1 MTGLNQKGKVGAMSE
16 TNKML
21 AGVAKPSSQLAAD
34 TNAGVAFFLDV
45 AVNMFVLAGVLM
57 GAFGYPAEYM
67 FGRIIPGAIMGI
79 LVGNLAF
86 FWLTRKTREATGNE
100 ALTSIPLGLD
110 LPTVFG
116 MCFFIIGPTYAANV
130 DTLGVDG
137 AAEKAWILGM
147 ASTMWM
153 AVIKFGLSFFGR
165 AMQHQLPQ
173 MALVGAMAGIAT
185 VWLGAE
191 ALLGVFSLPE
201 VGIVSLVIMGFAL
214 IAGHRLPFNMP
225 GAILAIVAGTALYYI
240 LAVAG
245 AGDGYVVKEAPE
257 LVPALPAFTF
267 LSITHLFGD
276 VTNNIGILLPFALLI
291 AASAVN
297 VTAGARITGDEFD
310 AGKVVRLD
318 SVATAVSAL
327 FGGVVQTTP
336 YFGHATYKRMG
347 ARTGY
352 ALGVSAV
359 VTIGGFLGV
368 IAFAS
373 QMIPEAVLKP
383 ILVVVACDILRL
395 AFSGGDVRHAPALL
409 FATVPAILNYAHTK
423 VSDLYGRVSEA
434 AGSAIGQDWMAGYLM
449 LGAMARGYILTSLLW
464 GALIVWIIDRKMVRA
479 ACAALAAAIFT
490 EFGVIHSVMPTSEM
504 YLPWAIPDLG
514 GLETL
519 PHRLATGYLIAAIM
533 LYFSGFIKNK
543 PA

>member
-1 MTGLNQKGKVGAMSE
+1 MAE

-21 AGVAKPSSQLAAD
+21 AGVAAPSSQLAAD

-45 AVNMFVLAGVLM
+45 VVNMFVLASVLM
-57 GAFGYPAEYM
+57 GAFGFPAEHM
-67 FGRIIPGAIMGI
+67 FGKIIPGAIAGI
-79 LVGNLAF
+79 LIGNLAF
-86 FWLTRKTREATGNE
+86 FWLTKKTREETGNE
-100 ALTSIPLGLD
+100 ALTSIPLGMD

-116 MCFFIIGPTYAANV
+116 MCFFIIGPTYASNV
-130 DTLGVDG
+130 EALGVDG
-137 AAEKAWILGM
+137 AADKAWIMGM
-147 ASTMWM
+147 ACTMWM

-191 ALLGVFSLPE
+191 AIYGVFVLPE

-225 GAILAIVAGTALYYI
+225 GAILAIVAGTFLYYV
-240 LAVAG
+240 LAFAG
-245 AGDGYVVKEAPE
+245 AGDGYIVKGMPA
-257 LVPALPAFTF
+257 LAPALPTPTLAGPLAMFDEAKNY
-267 LSITHLFGD
+267 L
-276 VTNNIGILLPFALLI
+276 GIILPFALLI

-318 SVATAVSAL
+318 AAATAISAL

-352 ALGVSAV
+352 ALGAAAV
-359 VTIGGFLGV
+359 ITVGGFLGV
-368 IAFAS
+368 IALAS

-423 VSDLYGRVSEA
+423 VSDLYFRVSEV
-434 AGSAIGQDWMAGYLM
+434 AGNAISNDWTQGYLL
-449 LGAMARGYILTSLLW
+449 LGAMARGYILTSLIW
-464 GALIVWIIDRKMVRA
+464 GALIVWIIDRKMTRA
-479 ACAALAAAIFT
+479 ALAAFAAAIFT
-490 EFGVIHSVMPTSEM
+490 EFGVIHSVLASSAM
-504 YLPWAIPDLG
+504 YLPWAIPEMG

-533 LYFSGFIKNK
+533 LYFAGFIRNK
-543 PA
+543 PAE

>member
-1 MTGLNQKGKVGAMSE
+1 MAE

-21 AGVAKPSSQLAAD
+21 AGVAAPASQLAAD

-45 AVNMFVLAGVLM
+45 VVNMFVLASVLM

-67 FGRIIPGAIMGI
+67 FGKIIPGAITGI
-79 LVGNLAF
+79 MLGNLAF
-86 FWLTRKTREATGNE
+86 FWLTKKTREATGND

-110 LPTVFG
+110 LPSVFG

-137 AAEKAWILGM
+137 AADKAWVLGM
-147 ASTMWM
+147 ACTFWM
-153 AVIKFGLSFFGR
+153 AVIKFCLSFFGR
-165 AMQHQLPQ
+165 TVQEQLPQ

-191 ALLGVFSLPE
+191 ALFGVFALPE

-225 GAILAIVAGTALYYI
+225 GAIIAIVAGTILYYI
-240 LAVAG
+240 LAFGG
-245 AGDGYVVKEAPE
+245 AGDGYIVREMPE
-257 LVPALPAFTF
+257 LVPALPVPTF
-267 LSITHLFGD
+267 GGALAMFGD
-276 VTNNIGILLPFALLI
+276 VTNYLGIIFPFALLI

-297 VTAGARITGDEFD
+297 VTAGARIAGDEFD

-318 SVATAVSAL
+318 AAATAVSAL

-352 ALGVSAV
+352 ALGAAGVITV
-359 VTIGGFLGV
+359 GGFLGV
-368 IAFAS
+368 IALAS

-423 VSDLYGRVSEA
+423 VSDLYGRVA
-434 AGSAIGQDWMAGYLM
+434 TTAGDAISADWMQGYLL
-449 LGAMARGYILTSLLW
+449 LGAMSRGYILTSLLW
-464 GALIVWIIDRKMVRA
+464 GALIVWIIDRKMLRA
-479 ACAALAAAIFT
+479 AGAALAAAIFT

-504 YLPWAIPDLG
+504 YLPWAIPEMG
-514 GLETL
+514 GLEVL
-519 PHRLATGYLIAAIM
+519 PHRLAVGYVIAAIM
-533 LYFSGFIKNK
+533 LYLAGFIKNK
-543 PA
+543 PTS

>member
-1 MTGLNQKGKVGAMSE
+1 MAEQ
-16 TNKML
+16 NKML
-21 AGVAKPSSQLAAD
+21 AGVAAPSSQFAAD

-45 AVNMFVLAGVLM
+45 VVNMFVLASVLM
-57 GAFGYPAEYM
+57 GAFSFPAEHV
-67 FGRIIPGAIMGI
+67 FGKIIPGAITGI

-86 FWLTRKTREATGNE
+86 FWLTKKTAEATGNE
-100 ALTSIPLGLD
+100 KLTSIPLGMD

-116 MCFFIIGPTYAANV
+116 MCFFIIGPTYAVNV
-130 DTLGVDG
+130 ETLGVEG
-137 AAEKAWILGM
+137 AADKAWIMGM
-147 ASTMWM
+147 ASALWM

-165 AMQHQLPQ
+165 AMQQQLPQ

-191 ALLGVFSLPE
+191 AIYGVFALPE
-201 VGIVSLVIMGFAL
+201 VGIVSLIIMGFAL
-214 IAGHRLPFNMP
+214 IAGHRLPLNMP
-225 GAILAIVAGTALYYI
+225 GAIIAIVVGTVLYYI
-240 LAVAG
+240 LAFAG
-245 AGDGYVVKEAPE
+245 AGDGYVVNSMPR
-257 LVPALPAFTF
+257 LVPALPSPTIAGP
-267 LSITHLFGD
+267 LAMFGD
-276 VTNNIGILLPFALLI
+276 VTNYLGIIFPFALLI

-318 SVATAVSAL
+318 AAATAISAL

-352 ALGVSAV
+352 ALGAAGVITV
-359 VTIGGFLGV
+359 GGFLGV
-368 IAFAS
+368 IALAS

-423 VSDLYGRVSEA
+423 VSDLYGRVYEA
-434 AGSAIGQDWMAGYLM
+434 AGSAISQDWVQGYLL
-449 LGAMARGYILTSLLW
+449 LGAMSRGYILTSLIW
-464 GALIVWIIDRKMVRA
+464 GALIVWIIDRKMTRA
-479 ACAALAAAIFT
+479 ALAALAAAVFT
-490 EFGVIHSVMPTSEM
+490 EFGVIHSVMASSAM
-504 YLPWAIPDLG
+504 YLPWAIPDMG
-514 GLETL
+514 GLEIL

-533 LYFSGFIKNK
+533 LYFAGYIRNK
-543 PA
+543 PAE